1 MTAVRVSEPMLFDNP
16 DRLEAHL
23 MLIRNTWKVYR
34 FETPQLAVIDHKLG
48 KVTVYQKVRQGTG
61 EAA

>member
-1 MTAVRVSEPMLFDNP
+1 MTAIRVSEPMMFVNDAQ
-16 DRLEAHL
+16 LEAHIDR
-23 MLIRNTWKVYR
+23 IRMTWKVYK

-48 KVTVYQKVRQGTG
+48 KVTVYQKVKASAG